1 MIYTIK
7 QFIKSGVHLGHYKW
21 ECDYRLSYFLLGLRN
36 SIHIIN
42 LYYTLFIL
50 KQGLYIAYN
59 VCLLNQRLLIANN
72 VGFKLTVSFEKINQK
87 RLTYINNKWIGGLL
101 CNQRGIYLNNEK
113 LFLKFYNLGYNSLL
127 PSYVFASNIK
137 QTSSCIFEAI
147 TLNIPCST
155 LLDSNIGHYGIF
167 YGIPSNDDNF
177 VTIYLFTRL
186 FVKIYLKS
194 IYDNIKN
201 LKLSIKQN
209 KIKKINENE
218 KELLNLDAENL
229 DINKDNFDLF
239 SNEDNLD
246 LDITE
251 DNLNLEENNLKI

>member
-1 MIYTIK
+1 M
-7 QFIKSGVHLGHYKW
+7 
-21 ECDYRLSYFLLGLRN
+21 
-36 SIHIIN
+36 
-42 LYYTLFIL
+42 
-50 KQGLYIAYN
+50 
-59 VCLLNQRLLIANN
+59 
-72 VGFKLTVSFEKINQK
+72 
-87 RLTYINNKWIGGLL
+87 
-101 CNQRGIYLNNEK
+101 
-113 LFLKFYNLGYNSLL
+113 
-127 PSYVFASNIK
+127 FASNIK

-218 KELLNLDAENL
+218 KELLNLDDENL

>member
-1 MIYTIK
+1 
-7 QFIKSGVHLGHYKW
+7 
-21 ECDYRLSYFLLGLRN
+21 
-36 SIHIIN
+36 
-42 LYYTLFIL
+42 
-50 KQGLYIAYN
+50 
-59 VCLLNQRLLIANN
+59 
-72 VGFKLTVSFEKINQK
+72 
-87 RLTYINNKWIGGLL
+87 
-101 CNQRGIYLNNEK
+101 
-113 LFLKFYNLGYNSLL
+113 LKFYNLGYNSLL

-155 LLDSNIGHYGIF
+155 LVDSNIGHYGIF

-209 KIKKINENE
+209 KVKNFDE
-218 KELLNLDAENL
+218 KELINFHLD
-229 DINKDNFDLF
+229 
-239 SNEDNLD
+239 EDNL
-246 LDITE
+246 
-251 DNLNLEENNLKI
+251 